1 MGVPRAVPEL
11 PPPPEPPPALADRLV
26 QLARAQPKA
35 AAALMLVASAVV
47 GACAL
52 FVSLRGAPPQAELII
67 PRATTPTEAVAQEV
81 YVHVAGAVARP
92 GLYKVKAGSR
102 VADVLDAA
110 GGPLADGDVHQL
122 NLATKV
128 DDGQRVYVPRVGEA
142 PTATDGGAGGA
153 GGAAEAAGP
162 LDLNTATQAQLEE
175 LPGVGP
181 STAKAILEYREKNG
195 RFRAVEELLDVRGI
209 GPAKFSEIEPLVKV

>member
-1 MGVPRAVPEL
+1 VPEL
-11 PPPPEPPPALADRLV
+11 PPPPAQHPALADRLLE
-26 QLARAQPKA
+26 LARARPKVA
-35 AAALMLVASAVV
+35 ASLTLAASAVV
-47 GACAL
+47 GACVL
-52 FVSLRGAPPQAELII
+52 LVSLRGAPPQPELLI
-67 PRATTPTEAVAQEV
+67 PRAATPTSAVAQEL

-92 GLYKVKAGSR
+92 GLYRVRVGSR

-110 GGPLADGDVHQL
+110 GGPTGDGDVHQL

-128 DDGQRVYVPRVGEA
+128 DDGQRVYVPRVGEPPPA
-142 PTATDGGAGGA
+142 ASDSGGGAG
-153 GGAAEAAGP
+153 EAAGP

-181 STAKAILEYREKNG
+181 STAKAILDYREKNG

>member
-1 MGVPRAVPEL
+1 MPEL
-11 PPPPEPPPALADRLV
+11 PPPPAPPLALGDRLL
-26 QLARAQPKA
+26 QLARARPKVA
-35 AAALMLVASAVV
+35 AMLTLAASGVV

-52 FVSLRGAPPQAELII
+52 LVSVRGAPPEPELMI
-67 PRATTPTEAVAQEV
+67 PRATASTEAAATEL

-92 GLYKVKAGSR
+92 GLYKVRAGSR

-110 GGPLADGDVHQL
+110 GGPTADGDVHQL

-128 DDGQRVYVPRVGEA
+128 GDGERVYVPRAGEVVA
-142 PTATDGGAGGA
+142 PGASPGGSTDRAGSASAAT
-153 GGAAEAAGP
+153 GP

-181 STAKAILEYREKNG
+181 STAKAILQHREKNG

-209 GPAKFSEIEPLVKV
+209 GPAKFAEIEPLVKV

>member
-1 MGVPRAVPEL
+1 M
-11 PPPPEPPPALADRLV
+11 LA
-26 QLARAQPKA
+26 
-35 AAALMLVASAVV
+35 ASAVV
-47 GACAL
+47 GGCVL
-52 FVSLRGAPPQAELII
+52 LVSLRGSPPQAELLI
-67 PRATTPTEAVAQEV
+67 PRATPSTEAAPQEL

-92 GLYKVKAGSR
+92 GLYRVRTGSR

-110 GGPLADGDVHQL
+110 GGPTAEGDVHQL

-128 DDGQRVYVPRVGEA
+128 EDGQRVYVPRQGESPA
-142 PTATDGGAGGA
+142 LSDEFTAGEE
-153 GGAAEAAGP
+153 GAATGP

-181 STAKAILEYREKNG
+181 STAKAIIDYREKNG

-209 GPAKFSEIEPLVKV
+209 GPAKFSEIEELVKV